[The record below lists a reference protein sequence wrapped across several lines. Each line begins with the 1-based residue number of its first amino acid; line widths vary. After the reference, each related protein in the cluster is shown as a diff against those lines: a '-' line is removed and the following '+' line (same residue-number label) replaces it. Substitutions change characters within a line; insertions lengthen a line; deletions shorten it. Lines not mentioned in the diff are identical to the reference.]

1 MEQEPIFRAMLKDR
15 VKRNRK
21 VANRLGRLCMSW
33 SHLELDLTLLLH
45 RLMRISDPTVN
56 NTILGVMGLRE
67 KIQALHTIG
76 FKRAPSPDW
85 YASLSKVLNM
95 IDNELRPERNRMIH
109 DFWITDIDG
118 DLQRSRLN
126 PRVVNT
132 QSRAKAVQLSVNAKI
147 TPELMSLLC
156 QNIETASVAI
166 NLMSHDLNAKPFQDT
181 ARAKNP
187 AQNQSKDQN

>member
-1 MEQEPIFRAMLKDR
+1 MKQEPILRAMIKDR

-45 RLMRISDPTVN
+45 SLMGVSDPTVN

-76 FKRAPSPDW
+76 FKRAPSRQW
-85 YASLSKVLNM
+85 YDSLSKTLTM
-95 IDNELRPERNRMIH
+95 IDNDLRPERNRMIH

-126 PRVVNT
+126 PRVVNVK
-132 QSRAKAVQLSVNAKI
+132 SRTKAVQLSVNAKI

-156 QNIETASVAI
+156 SNIETASVAI
-166 NLMSHDLNAKPFQDT
+166 NLLNHDLNATPSPNITRVQIPT
-181 ARAKNP
+181 QNP
-187 AQNQSKDQN
+187 DKD